1 MTEKEFDLKD
11 NFKRRYA
18 GLVRIKS
25 YIRKWKNSNELKFS
39 TKEIQMFDRMFISI
53 DKKLSMLES
62 DYLFLFKNGDIEDL
76 RKYLKNDNGN
86 KNK

>member
-1 MTEKEFDLKD
+1 MAEKEFDLKD

-18 GLVRIKS
+18 GLVKIKS
-25 YIRKWKNSNELKFS
+25 YIQKWRNSNQLKFS

>member
-1 MTEKEFDLKD
+1 
-11 NFKRRYA
+11 
-18 GLVRIKS
+18 
-25 YIRKWKNSNELKFS
+25 
-39 TKEIQMFDRMFISI
+39 MFDRMFISI

>member
-76 RKYLKNDNGN
+76 RKYIKNDNGN

>member
-1 MTEKEFDLKD
+1 MVEKEFDLKD

-18 GLVRIKS
+18 GLVKIKS
-25 YIRKWKNSNELKFS
+25 YIQKWKNSNQLKFS

>member
-1 MTEKEFDLKD
+1 MAEKEFDLKD

-53 DKKLSMLES
+53 DKYK
-62 DYLFLFKNGDIEDL
+62 
-76 RKYLKNDNGN
+76 
-86 KNK
+86 